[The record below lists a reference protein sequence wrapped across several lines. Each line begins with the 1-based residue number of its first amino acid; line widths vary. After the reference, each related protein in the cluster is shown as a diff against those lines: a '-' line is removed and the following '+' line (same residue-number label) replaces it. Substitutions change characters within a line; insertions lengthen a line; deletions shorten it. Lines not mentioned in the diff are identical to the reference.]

1 MLHSQRLIPRS
12 LLNRQEPEPYQDL
25 GKETT
30 MTLNLLNDQR
40 GAAAVEYAL
49 LAVLI
54 AAVVAA
60 SVIVLGNKVEQ
71 LFKSVVF

>member
-1 MLHSQRLIPRS
+1 MI
-12 LLNRQEPEPYQDL
+12 
-25 GKETT
+25 
-30 MTLNLLNDQR
+30 LNLLKNQR